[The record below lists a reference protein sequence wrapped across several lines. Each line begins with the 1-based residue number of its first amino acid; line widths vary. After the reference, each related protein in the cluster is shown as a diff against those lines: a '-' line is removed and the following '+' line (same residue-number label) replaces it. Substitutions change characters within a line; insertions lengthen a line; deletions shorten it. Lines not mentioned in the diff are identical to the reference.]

1 MMKARLI
8 MDRRRALALGA
19 ATLAAGVAPR
29 AWAQTDSLAR
39 IRERGYLLYGFNG
52 ERPYNYMDADGTL
65 TGSEIDIARAVA
77 AKIGIEE
84 VQGVAMNFDSFIPAI
99 MAGRI
104 DTCLPIFIRPA
115 RCERIAYARPHLIE
129 GQSAMVPAG
138 NPKNI
143 TGWDDLVQ
151 RDINVGLIAGTTP
164 NEIASSAGV
173 PEGNITRFPD
183 TVTLA
188 AGLRA
193 GRVDVIVEASST
205 LRLIYEDMDQSAFD
219 RVSGWSK
226 PTDYEG
232 SITFYAAFPF
242 AQGAGELRDEFDA
255 ALAGMLESGELQE
268 IAAPYGFGPTDRPG
282 PDSPTLE
289 QLCTG

>member
-1 MMKARLI
+1 ML
-8 MDRRRALALGA
+8 
-19 ATLAAGVAPR
+19 PR
-29 AWAQTDSLAR
+29 DLSP
-39 IRERGYLLYGFNG
+39 G
-52 ERPYNYMDADGTL
+52 
-65 TGSEIDIARAVA
+65 
-77 AKIGIEE
+77 
-84 VQGVAMNFDSFIPAI
+84 
-99 MAGRI
+99 MAFFHGGHR
-104 DTCLPIFIRPA
+104 RPA
-115 RCERIAYARPHLIE
+115 PLGPAAPLNPAHAAS
-129 GQSAMVPAG
+129 GQPS
-138 NPKNI
+138 
-143 TGWDDLVQ
+143 
-151 RDINVGLIAGTTP
+151 GLPRSPSGH
-164 NEIASSAGV
+164 
-173 PEGNITRFPD
+173 ITRFPD